1 MSKVQGIIFDLDRT
15 LVHLSID
22 WGKVVNRIEDLLG
35 VEFKSLLELVTK
47 IWDTEKFEV
56 VSRTI
61 EEYELASL
69 SQLEFLDDSPELLRE
84 LSSKYR
90 LGVVTF
96 QGANVTRIIIEKLGI
111 QGVPIATRDDEATR
125 IGQIKLILSNVQLHA
140 TEVLVIGDKLNDV
153 YSALELGCNA
163 VLIDRQNFYDP
174 NRHGSGFTVISN
186 LKGLPTLLSSGI
198 FSSA

>member
-1 MSKVQGIIFDLDRT
+1 MYEVQGIIFDLDRT

-22 WGKVVNRIEDLLG
+22 WGKVVRHIEVLLG
-35 VEFKSLLELVTK
+35 VEFRSLSELFTM
-47 IWDTEKFEV
+47 IWDTENYEI

-69 SQLEFLDDSPELLRE
+69 SQLELLDDSPELLRD
-84 LSSKYR
+84 LSSKYK
-90 LGVVTF
+90 LGLVTF

-111 QGVPIATRDDEATR
+111 EGVPIATRDDDATR
-125 IGQIKLILSNVQLHA
+125 IGQIKRILLNVQLQA

-153 YSALELGCNA
+153 YSALEIGCNA

-186 LKGLPTLLSSGI
+186 LKNLPALLSSETI
-198 FSSA
+198 S